1 MLQPLLPEVRELM
14 ASGQDVVSY
23 WYQDRDPFV
32 GNPQR
37 LPRTATAEALGRAL
51 MAELEAEW
59 SNAAGREGKMY
70 GVLMVE
76 KADGERG
83 WLKAFSGLLEGS
95 AERSGW
101 VPTIPGRDRVALLE
115 AQTLSQLEALKLEL
129 ISLKCI
135 PQRKEHEE
143 RSQEFAEQLQ
153 QMGDRHRENKAQ
165 RKAQR
170 DQLLADSPPPLA
182 KGGFEARKEEQSLW
196 TELEEQSR
204 RDGRERRALKRERDQ
219 VLKPLKTAIAQAD
232 EQRLSIKRQRK
243 ALSQKLQAEMHRAY
257 SLQNF
262 SGEAVSLTDLGLGSL
277 PTGTGECCA
286 PKLLH
291 YAASQ
296 QLKPLALAEFWW
308 GAATRDRQPGQFYG
322 ACEERCQPLMGFLLS
337 GLDRLV
343 RAEPKP
349 MVESSASEDLSLP
362 ILYEDA
368 WVIAVD
374 KPAGLLSVPGRSR
387 QNQDSV
393 LSRLRNQ
400 LKDEA
405 GHPLGDRLNTVHR
418 LDQDTS
424 GILLLAKDAA
434 SQRNLHQQFQ
444 QQQISKTYEAILQGQ
459 PMLKGGSINLPLAAD
474 PENRP
479 RQRVDHEAGKPSKT
493 HFIVLDRRGGRSRV
507 RFEPITGRTHQLR
520 IHAAE
525 GLGMAI
531 VGDRLY
537 GMAAPPPSNPASRDS
552 VGSLLC
558 NRLHL
563 HASQVEFRHP
573 FTDADIILRSPAP
586 F

>member
-1 MLQPLLPEVRELM
+1 MFQALPTQIAALI
-14 ASGQDVVSY
+14 ASDQDSISY

-37 LPRTATAEALGRAL
+37 LPRTTAAEALGRAL
-51 MAELEAEW
+51 MVELDAEW
-59 SNAAGREGKMY
+59 GNGPGREGKMY

-76 KADGERG
+76 KADGENG

-95 AERSGW
+95 AEPEGW

-115 AQTLSQLEALKLEL
+115 AQTLSQLEELKLEL
-129 ISLKCI
+129 ISLNCI

-153 QMGDRHRENKAQ
+153 QMGDRHRKNKTQ

-170 DQLLADSPPPLA
+170 QAVTADLSTSDRDTLLGDLD
-182 KGGFEARKEEQSLW
+182 
-196 TELEEQSR
+196 EQSR
-204 RDGRERRALKRERDQ
+204 RDGRERRALKQQRDQ
-219 VLKPLKTAIAQAD
+219 ALEPLKAAIAQAD
-232 EQRLSIKRQRK
+232 TQMRTIKQRRK
-243 ALSQKLQAEMHRAY
+243 ALSQHLQAEMHRAY

-262 SGEAVSLTDLGLGSL
+262 AGESVSLKKLSLGSGAKLGSKGL

-308 GAATRDRQPGQFYG
+308 GATMGDRQPGQFYG

-343 RAEPKP
+343 RSEPKA
-349 MVESSASEDLSLP
+349 MVEGSISESSASEDLSLP

-405 GHPLGDRLNTVHR
+405 GQPLGDRLQAVHR

-424 GILLLAKDAA
+424 GILLLAKDAE
-434 SQRNLHQQFQ
+434 SQRNLQRQFQ
-444 QQQISKTYEAILQGQ
+444 QQQISKTYEAIVQGQ
-459 PMLKGGSINLPLAAD
+459 PMIKGGSINLPLAAD

-493 HFIVLDRRGGRSRV
+493 RFTVLDRRGGRSRV
-507 RFEPITGRTHQLR
+507 RFEPVTGRTHQLR
-520 IHAAE
+520 VHAAE
-525 GLGMAI
+525 GLGMSI

-537 GMAAPPPSNPASRDS
+537 GSPPSSNPTT
-552 VGSLLC
+552 G
-558 NRLHL
+558 NRLCL
-563 HASQVEFRHP
+563 HACRLRFNHP
-573 FTDADIILRSPAP
+573 SSGEDITLRSPSP